1 METDCIHFKETGY
14 FSQIITDYLE
24 EKPKITDFY
33 AHSPNL
39 DAFKEAIQKRN
50 FSSEKRSILKTA
62 LQQQYQKGKIKL
74 YAEGKVAENIN
85 ALNSENT
92 FTVTT
97 GHQLCLFTGP
107 LYFIYKIVSAVKLAK
122 QLSEKYPQKQFVPIY
137 WMASEDH
144 DFEEISFFRFKG
156 KKLQWQTEQSGAVG
170 RMKTE
175 ELKSV
180 LDQFDEL
187 LTPYTSNG
195 SRLKSLFEKAYLKH
209 DNLADA
215 TRFIVHELFSV
226 YGVVVVDGDDANLK
240 KLFVPI
246 AKEDLLHE
254 VSSTEVEKQSEKL
267 SEHYKLQV
275 NPREINLFY
284 LTDDSRN
291 RIVKQKD
298 KYFIHD
304 TELHF
309 SEEELM
315 DELHQHPERFS
326 PNVLL
331 RPVYQEVIL
340 PNLAY
345 IGGGGELAYWFQLKS
360 TFEHFRVPMP
370 TLFLRNSVLWMDEK
384 ESKYYHELKISPKQL
399 FLDEGLLLKEW
410 VKTNAKEDLE
420 LQAEIKAFQELYEA
434 LALKAKRMDSSL
446 EPHTKALAEKQKQ
459 TLEQLSE
466 KMIRAERRKQKE
478 AAARI
483 NFLKTNL
490 FPNRGLQERTENFST
505 FYLAYGENFIQILM
519 EELDL
524 PTREFTLIYTS
535 D

>member
-107 LYFIYKIVSAVKLAK
+107 LYFIYKIVSAVKLSK

-156 KKLQWQTEQSGAVG
+156 QKLQWQTEQSGAVG
-170 RMKTE
+170 RMNTG
-175 ELKSV
+175 ELRTVFK
-180 LDQFDEL
+180 QFEEL

-195 SRLKSLFEKAYLKH
+195 SRLKSLFEKAYFNH
-209 DNLADA
+209 NNLADA
-215 TRFIVHELFSV
+215 TRYIVYELFAE
-226 YGVVVVDGDDANLK
+226 YGVVVVDGDDADLK
-240 KLFVPI
+240 KLFIPI
-246 AKEDLLHE
+246 AKEELLHE
-254 VSSTEVEKQSEKL
+254 VSSQEVEKQSEKL
-267 SEHYKLQV
+267 NEHYKLQV

-284 LTDDSRN
+284 LKDDYRK
-291 RIVKQKD
+291 RIVRQKD
-298 KYFIHD
+298 KYFIHE

-309 SEEELM
+309 SEDELM
-315 DELHQHPERFS
+315 DELHKHPERFS

-384 ESKYYHELKISPKQL
+384 ESKYFHQLKISTKQL

-410 VKTNAKEDLE
+410 VKANAKEDLE
-420 LQAEIKAFQELYEA
+420 LQAEIKEFKELYLR
-434 LALKAKRMDSSL
+434 LAEKSKRIDSTL
-446 EPHTKALAEKQKQ
+446 EPHTKALAEKHKQ
-459 TLEQLSE
+459 MLEQLSE
-466 KMIRAERRKQKE
+466 KMIRAERRKQTE

-483 NFLKTNL
+483 QHLKSNL

-505 FYLAYGENFIQILM
+505 FYLAYGDTFIQTLM
-519 EELDL
+519 DELDL
-524 PTREFTLIYTS
+524 PTKDFTFIYPRV
-535 D
+535 

>member
-24 EKPKITDFY
+24 ENPKITEFY
-33 AHSPNL
+33 AHSPKL

-74 YAEGKVAENIN
+74 SNESQLAENIN
-85 ALNSENT
+85 ALSAENT

-122 QLSEKYPQKQFVPIY
+122 QLSEKYPQKQFVPVY

-144 DFEEISFFRFKG
+144 DFEEISFFHFKG
-156 KKLQWQTEQSGAVG
+156 QKLQWKTEQSGAVG

-175 ELKSV
+175 ELKAV

-195 SRLKSLFEKAYLKH
+195 SQLKSLFEKAYLKH
-209 DNLADA
+209 ENLADA
-215 TRFIVHELFSV
+215 TRFIVHELFSA
-226 YGVVVVDGDDANLK
+226 YGVVVVDGDDTDLK

-284 LTDDSRN
+284 LTDDSRK

-315 DELHQHPERFS
+315 DELHEHPERFS

-345 IGGGGELAYWFQLKS
+345 IGGGGELAYWFQLKT

-384 ESKYYHELKISPKQL
+384 ERKYFEQLEISTKQL
-399 FLDEGLLLKEW
+399 FLDEGLLVKEW
-410 VKTNAKEDLE
+410 VKANAKEDLE
-420 LQAEIKAFQELYEA
+420 LQSEIKEFQELYA
-434 LALKAKRMDSSL
+434 DLAAKAKRMDPSL

-459 TLEQLSE
+459 SLEQLSE

-478 AAARI
+478 ATARI
-483 NFLKTNL
+483 QHLKSNL
-490 FPNRGLQERTENFST
+490 FPNRGLQERTENFSS
-505 FYLAYGENFIQILM
+505 FYLAYGEKFIQTLM
-519 EELDL
+519 EELNL
-524 PTREFTLIYTS
+524 PTTEFTLIK
-535 D
+535 DQ